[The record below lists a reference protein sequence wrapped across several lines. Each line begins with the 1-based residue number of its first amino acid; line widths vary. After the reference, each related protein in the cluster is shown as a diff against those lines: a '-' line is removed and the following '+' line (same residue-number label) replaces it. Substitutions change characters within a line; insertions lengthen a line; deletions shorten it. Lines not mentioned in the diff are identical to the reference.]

1 MDSVHPDPMQVI
13 TPVAS
18 SGGDRVSSIIAAAY
32 ELLDAAGL
40 AGLTIRA
47 VLARTGLARRA
58 FYECFSGK
66 DDLVLAVFSTT
77 LLAAAQHYEKRAN
90 QIGDPLQTLREIV
103 RGIVL
108 GRYGLEQDPGESI
121 DRRSAAMAR
130 EHLRLAETRPDELQM
145 ALKPLLDLIAGLVR
159 AGIRSGQFRDA
170 DPDLQARLIYNLVAT
185 TAHTE
190 LIAEDRTGSDRKKRQ
205 RLADNLWEFCR
216 RAIIA

>member
-1 MDSVHPDPMQVI
+1 MQALPE
-13 TPVAS
+13 TTAQTLPPNGYS
-18 SGGDRVSSIIAAAY
+18 EDDRAGQIIAAAY
-32 ELLDAAGL
+32 DLLDEMGL
-40 AGLTIRA
+40 GGLTIRA

-66 DDLVLAVFSTT
+66 DDLVLAVFETT
-77 LLAAAQHYEKRAN
+77 LLGAAEYYAALAGKLD
-90 QIGDPLQTLREIV
+90 DPLETIREIAQ
-103 RGIVL
+103 GLVL

-130 EHLRLAETRPDELQM
+130 EHLRLGETRPQELQA
-145 ALKPLLDLIAGLVR
+145 ALKPLLDLIAEQVR
-159 AGIRSGQFRDA
+159 AGIRTGQLREG

-190 LIAEDRTGSDRKKRQ
+190 LIAEDSTGSDREKRQ
-205 RLADNLWEFCR
+205 QLAESLWEFCR